1 MNLNKIT
8 IVVPC
13 FNEEMLIDKLTDKLI
28 KECNSLQLN
37 YEIVFV
43 DDGSKDNSFKEIE
56 KN

>member
-43 DDGSKDNSFKEIE
+43 DDGSKITPLK
-56 KN
+56 K